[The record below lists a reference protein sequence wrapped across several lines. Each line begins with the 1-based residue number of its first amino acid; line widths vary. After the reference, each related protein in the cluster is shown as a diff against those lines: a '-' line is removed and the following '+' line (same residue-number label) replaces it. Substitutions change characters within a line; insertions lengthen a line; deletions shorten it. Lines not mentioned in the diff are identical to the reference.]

1 LISKRVFDI
10 LLKSD
15 ILRKVSIPRRKPEGS
30 GIVCFATFEVDL
42 ESGELRR
49 QGVKIRLTEQAF
61 QVLAALI
68 EHPGDVVR
76 RKELRD
82 RLWPGVS
89 FVDFDHGLNK
99 AINRLRDTL
108 NDSATNPRFI
118 ETVARRGYRFIVP
131 VVKKGVLRSTSV
143 VPKRP
148 RLAVLPFESIPPD
161 PAEEF
166 FADGLTEE
174 MISELGRLNPS
185 RLGVIARTSAMQYK
199 RTTKRVD
206 EIGTELDVD
215 YILEGSVRR
224 SESRARITMQLIQ
237 VRDQTHLW
245 AESYNRHLTDILQVQ
260 HEVAQRVATSLALE
274 LLPQGKRRRKL
285 VSPEAYEAYLRG
297 RFFWNKGTDKG
308 LHSAIECFEQALKYD
323 PSYALAYSGMADSYF
338 RLGLYF
344 VLPSREAGAKTKA
357 AASRA
362 LKIDDQL
369 GEAHASMAT
378 VHCWYD
384 WHWAG
389 AEREFRRAIEL
400 KPNYAAA
407 HNWYAAYLNAMLR
420 FDEAAAEQRIAE
432 ELDPLS
438 LMIAVAA
445 ADAYYFSRQYPSA
458 IQCLQ
463 QVLRR
468 NPEFASAHFNL
479 GRAYLRSGMH
489 QEAITEFE
497 AAARFSGVRQ
507 AELGLACAYARAG
520 DAKKAHDILRDLEE
534 FGRTHYLPSPYLA
547 TLHLGLG
554 DSGRALE
561 LLEQGFNEK
570 CYLMMFLNADPVYDD
585 IRAHPAFID
594 LIQRMGFPQY
604 SA

>member
-1 LISKRVFDI
+1 MSSLNRIYSG
-10 LLKSD
+10 
-15 ILRKVSIPRRKPEGS
+15 KVSTPRRMPEGS
-30 GIVCFATFEVDL
+30 RIVCFATFEVDL

-49 QGVKIRLTEQAF
+49 QGVKIRLPEQAF
-61 QVLAALI
+61 QVLAMLI
-68 EHPGDVVR
+68 ANPGEVIR
-76 RKELRD
+76 RDELRD

-99 AINRLRDTL
+99 AMNRLRHTL

-131 VVKKGVLRSTSV
+131 VVKKKAPGSTSV
-143 VPKRP
+143 LPNRP

-161 PAEEF
+161 PAQEF
-166 FADGLTEE
+166 FTDGLTEE

-260 HEVAQRVATSLALE
+260 HEIAQRVATSLALE
-274 LLPQGKRRRKL
+274 LLPQEKTRRKL

-297 RFFWNKGTDKG
+297 RFFWNKGSDKDAQT
-308 LHSAIECFEQALKYD
+308 AIECFEQALKYD
-323 PSYALAYSGMADSYF
+323 PEYALAYSGMADCYF

-344 VLPSREAGAKTKA
+344 ALPSTEAGTKTKA

-362 LKIDDQL
+362 LQIDDQL
-369 GEAHASMAT
+369 GEAHTSMAT

-384 WHWAG
+384 WYWAG

-438 LMIAVAA
+438 LTIAVAA
-445 ADAYYFSRQYPSA
+445 ADPYYFSRQYPSA

-468 NPEFASAHFNL
+468 QPEFASAHFNL
-479 GRAYLRSGMH
+479 GRAYLQSGMH
-489 QEAITEFE
+489 QEAIH
-497 AAARFSGVRQ
+497 RV
-507 AELGLACAYARAG
+507 
-520 DAKKAHDILRDLEE
+520 
-534 FGRTHYLPSPYLA
+534 
-547 TLHLGLG
+547 
-554 DSGRALE
+554 
-561 LLEQGFNEK
+561 
-570 CYLMMFLNADPVYDD
+570 
-585 IRAHPAFID
+585 
-594 LIQRMGFPQY
+594 
-604 SA
+604 